1 MIPNDS
7 KPFKSRFPFWTE
19 AILELSRAGVFS
31 FAVYIVPVYTLL
43 HHFTPSIGTK
53 VKCTLIQSDQRKST
67 LLNHDKHQKV
77 STLRCCQT
85 FTVQFKKSEFDI
97 CNFLVF
103 SQKDHSIYSAAPN
116 WTLFLFDVLF
126 LSYVTLHLIILISDA
141 PYDLNAIFKKV

>member
-1 MIPNDS
+1 MIPNDW
-7 KPFKSRFPFWTE
+7 KPFSSRFTFWTE
-19 AILELSRAGVFS
+19 AILEFSRAVFS
-31 FAVYIVPVYTLL
+31 FAVYFVPVYTLL

-116 WTLFLFDVLF
+116 WTLSLFVMMMFCFVLTS
-126 LSYVTLHLIILISDA
+126 LCTL
-141 PYDLNAIFKKV
+141 